1 MESKVYIYTL
11 EHPETGVIRYIGK
24 TINPSH
30 RLKSHLW
37 TKNKSLRT
45 KKSNWIQSLK
55 VNGLKPIMRILDEV
69 SESNWSDTEK
79 YWIEQFRQW
88 GFELYN
94 GNEGGIGSPG
104 RKHTV
109 EERAKMTQAR
119 YNELAILAY
128 SLNGQLLSEHAT
140 AKEASIVYGI
150 KASAVS
156 NCASH
161 RGVSSVNGIMY
172 RKKSEGAPS
181 QEELDYAIAVRS
193 EKKKPLVINY
203 NNGSGVVFKT
213 VEEAHKITGLSHDFI
228 RERARG
234 DVPSRIVNKEISSIE
249 FL

>member
-11 EHPETGVIRYIGK
+11 ENPDTGVIRYIGK
-24 TINPSH
+24 TINPSQ

-37 TKNKSLRT
+37 TKNNSLRT

-55 VNGLKPIMRILDEV
+55 ANGLKPIMRILDEV
-69 SESNWSDTEK
+69 SESNWSDAEK

-94 GNEGGIGSPG
+94 GNDGGIGAPG
-104 RKHTV
+104 RKHSD
-109 EERAKMTQAR
+109 EEKAKRIQSR
-119 YNELAILAY
+119 YDELAILAY
-128 SLNGQLLSEHAT
+128 SLNGQLLSKHVT

-156 NCASH
+156 HCASH

-181 QEELDYAIAVRS
+181 QEDLDYAIAVRS

-234 DVPSRIVNKEISSIE
+234 DVPSRIINKEILSIE